1 MLLPVLTDIDNT
13 CLVPR
18 QVNQS
23 LGNCLVQ
30 VHLVIPDSVHRDNPF
45 PSVQRQSGIV
55 PDQSGT
61 EMVVHHGD
69 DDIPILLIQVEL
81 LPVVVRDEVED
92 ITPVIR
98 DDRTIAQEVRA
109 YARVD
114 SIRRDGRPSSKRK
127 LPNQN

>member
-13 CLVPR
+13 RLVPR

-23 LGNCLVQ
+23 PGNCLVQ

-45 PSVQRQSGIV
+45 PSVQRQPGIV

-61 EMVVHHGD
+61 EVVVHHGD

-92 ITPVIR
+92 IAPVIR
-98 DDRTIAQEVRA
+98 DDRTIAQEVRTN
-109 YARVD
+109 ARVD
-114 SIRRDGRPSSKRK
+114 SIVVTDVTSSKRK
-127 LPNQN
+127 LPNLN